1 MYTYC
6 ILYVIIILVYNNLI
20 IHLINRLY
28 YTNFHSMSIKTLT
41 QNNLTWVNIDKIDE
55 EALEFLKKNYK
66 FHHLDY
72 EDLISEQQ
80 MPKIDAYKDYLFVV
94 LKFPHWKTDE
104 QNITS
109 HGVDVFIGANFII
122 TIQHTPSKE
131 LKNFFYRCMNN
142 RKVKADWMSN
152 SGFLL
157 YRLIEALLQNIGP
170 ILNNLGKQVSTVEQ
184 KVYKGEQDTNVIK
197 ELAIYRRNVLHF
209 RRILDPQRYLISNL
223 ANIRKPFLDESL
235 SLYFDDIND
244 YLNKIW
250 AIIETYK
257 ETIDGLHIT
266 VESLINQRTNK
277 VISALTVISVSLLPL
292 TLLSGI
298 YGMNI
303 SGLPYAHNPF
313 WVWVMFI
320 GLATLIIFMIY
331 IMKRKKLL

>member
-1 MYTYC
+1 
-6 ILYVIIILVYNNLI
+6 
-20 IHLINRLY
+20 
-28 YTNFHSMSIKTLT
+28 MSIKTIT
-41 QNNLTWVNIDKIDE
+41 QNNLTWVNIDNIDE
-55 EALEFLKKNYK
+55 ESLEFLKKNYN

-72 EDLISEQQ
+72 EDLVSEQQ
-80 MPKIDAYKDYLFVV
+80 MPKIDSYKDYLFVV
-94 LKFPHWKTDE
+94 LKFPHWVIDE
-104 QNITS
+104 QNVTS
-109 HGVDVFIGANFII
+109 HGVDVFIGADYVI
-122 TIQHTPSKE
+122 TIQHTRSKD

-142 RKVKADWMSN
+142 RKVKADWMSS

-157 YRLIEALLQNIGP
+157 YRIIEALFQNVSP
-170 ILNNLGKQVSTVEQ
+170 ILNNLGKQISNVEQ
-184 KVYKGEQDTNVIK
+184 KVYKGEQDTAVIR
-197 ELAIYRRNVLHF
+197 ELSIHRRNVLHF

-223 ANIRKPFLDESL
+223 ANTRKDFLDDSL

-250 AIIETYK
+250 AVIETYK

-303 SGLPYAHNPF
+303 RGLPHAQNPF
-313 WVWVMFI
+313 WVWAMFV
-320 GLATLIIFMIY
+320 GLAGFIIFVIY
-331 IMKRKKLL
+331 IMKKKKLL